1 MPPPPANQ
9 HQKHVVAA
17 CYLGWTLDAFDFFI
31 MVFVI
36 GDIAKEFGTDRTTVT
51 WAITLT
57 LFLRALGAFLFGRL
71 ADRFGRRPTL
81 MANVLTYSLL
91 EFLTGFS
98 PNLTIFLIL
107 RALYGVAMGGEWG
120 VGASLTMESIP
131 ARWRGPVS
139 GLLQAGYPSG
149 YLLATLLYRVAYG
162 SGLLGWRG
170 MFMVGVLPAL
180 LVFYVR
186 RNVPES
192 PDWQRRSESKAHVGD
207 FGTVVRQHL
216 PLTIYAVLMMTA
228 FNFFSHGTQ
237 DLYPNFLQTAHKMT
251 VNQVTTIAIVYNI
264 GAMMGGLLFGSLSQR
279 IGRRAA
285 IVIAAVLALPVIPLW
300 AFSTQPFYIG
310 LGAFLIQICVQGA
323 WGVIP
328 AHLNELSPPDIRGT
342 FPGLV
347 YQLGN
352 CLAAANATIQSAAAK
367 AFFGGN
373 LAWPLAGVAGIVAV
387 VIALMV
393 GLGREA
399 RDVQMGEEDTLQAGP
414 ALRGETPARTAI

>member
-1 MPPPPANQ
+1 MPSSPTVQ

-57 LFLRALGAFLFGRL
+57 LFLRALGAYLFGRL

-81 MANVLTYSLL
+81 IANVMTYSLL
-91 EFLTGFS
+91 EFATGFAPS
-98 PNLTIFLIL
+98 LTVFLVL
-107 RALYGVAMGGEWG
+107 RSLYGIAMGGEWG

-149 YLLATLLYRVAYG
+149 YLLATLLYRIAYG
-162 SGLLGWRG
+162 HGWLGWRG

-180 LVFYVR
+180 LVLYIR

-192 PDWQRRSESKAHVGD
+192 PDWERRSAAKAESVG
-207 FGTVVRQHL
+207 FGTVLGRHAKL
-216 PLTIYAVLMMTA
+216 AVHAIIMMTA

-237 DLYPNFLQTAHKMT
+237 DLYPNFLQTAHHMT
-251 VNQVTTIAIVYNI
+251 VDQVTTIAIVYNI
-264 GAMMGGLLFGSLSQR
+264 GAMIGGIFFGTLSQR
-279 IGRRAA
+279 IGRRPA
-285 IVIAAVLALPVIPLW
+285 IVLASLLSLPLIPLW
-300 AFSTQPFYIG
+300 AFSSDPVMIG
-310 LGAFLIQICVQGA
+310 LGAFLMQICVQGA

-328 AHLNELSPPDIRGT
+328 AHLNELSPPEVRGT
-342 FPGLV
+342 FPGLT

-352 CLAAANATIQSAAAK
+352 CLASANATIQS
-367 AFFGGN
+367 G
-373 LAWPLAGVAGIVAV
+373 LADHYFRGDLSWPLAGVAGIVAV
-387 VIALMV
+387 VIAVMV
-393 GLGREA
+393 WFGREA
-399 RDVQMGEEDTLQAGP
+399 RDMRMGHELAPEPVL
-414 ALRGETPARTAI
+414 PARAAGSAAV